1 MGIAYHRLSAKHKRR
16 NGMSKKVLLVDDTE
30 TVLMFEKM
38 MLAGTGHQIVTA
50 KNGVEALKVA
60 EEVCPDIILLDIM
73 MPEMDGIETCQ
84 RLKDSAKTKDIPV
97 VMVTTKGDPDRVER
111 AYSAGC
117 NDYLTKPLDKLD
129 LLAKVRKHLG
139 ESD

>member
-1 MGIAYHRLSAKHKRR
+1 
-16 NGMSKKVLLVDDTE
+16 MSKKVLLVDDTE